1 MRHFTIYPFFT
12 AVVTLASTLSCDR
25 SDVPSGPSASTESV
39 DGGFPTATQVPLK
52 ATFSG
57 PGIAADIPGDRC
69 PVLTIQ
75 ITGGGTSTHLGKF
88 TTVQSHCAA
97 PPSLAFTNGEF
108 TLTAANGDQL
118 FGTYEGDFL
127 PLEPPL
133 AAIDGAFT
141 VTGGTGRFEGATGGG
156 DASGVQNL
164 ATGVATVALD
174 GTISSVGSNKQGS

>member
-1 MRHFTIYPFFT
+1 MRHFTLHPFFT
-12 AVVTLASTLSCDR
+12 AVVTLAFTLSCDR
-25 SDVPSGPSASTESV
+25 SDMPSGPSASAEPV
-39 DGGFPTATQVPLK
+39 DGGFPEAGQVPLK

-57 PGIAADIPGDRC
+57 PGVAADIPGDRC

-75 ITGGGTSTHLGKF
+75 ITGTGTSTHLGKF

-108 TLTAANGDQL
+108 TFTAANGDQL
-118 FGTYEGDFL
+118 FGTYEGEFL

-141 VTGGTGRFEGATGGG
+141 NTGGTGRFEGVTGGG
-156 DASGVQNL
+156 DATGVQNF
-164 ATGVATVALD
+164 ATGEATVVLD